1 MALRRVDSFSPLFS
15 LSTRALFLSLSAES
29 AEVVRDRFRFLLL
42 EENEELNGRMRE
54 EIAERVVDGVMV

>member
-1 MALRRVDSFSPLFS
+1 MALRRVDSFFPLFS